1 MKLLALL
8 FVVLVVASCNTMQ
21 RPIMVPSFDSTTLF
35 TSSPARKDTT
45 HITLTSSR
53 PIDYKTEL
61 FSEHATDTMGAGFES
76 DSVVARPSKR
86 RRKE

>member
-8 FVVLVVASCNTMQ
+8 MVILVVASCNTMQ
-21 RPIMVPSFDSTTLF
+21 RPVMVPSFDSTALV
-35 TSSPARKDTT
+35 SSTPVRQDTT

-76 DSVVARPSKR
+76 DSIVAKPSKR
-86 RRKE
+86 RRKD